1 MELQYY
7 VDIPGRDITIPDP
20 GSMVWIDIEEGCFTD
35 AQDVRDQGT
44 ANTAA
49 GLASGAYC
57 NPTSI
62 APVFGDSTELADY
75 GLRLFH
81 AAYEVPDFA
90 NFKPYNGWTK
100 PDFWQ
105 WSSSGYMTPSG
116 LINCD
121 MIVDM
126 NGRLGADFSNYS
138 DQSLT
143 YRQAEYV
150 KHTLSFAIIGLQ
162 NAAIAR
168 KQKELL
174 K

>member
-7 VDIPGRDITIPDP
+7 VDLPGRDLSIPDP
-20 GSMVWIDIEEGCFTD
+20 GSMVWIDIETGCFQD
-35 AQDVRDQGT
+35 AQQVRDQGT

-49 GLASGAYC
+49 GLGTGIYC
-57 NPTSI
+57 NQPSL
-62 APVFGDSTELADY
+62 APVFGDSTELADF
-75 GLRLFH
+75 GCRLFH
-81 AAYEVPDFA
+81 AAYETPDFA

-126 NGRLGADFSNYS
+126 NGRLGCDISNYTLL
-138 DQSLT
+138 DAK
-143 YRQAEYV
+143 QAEYI
-150 KHTLSFAIIGLQ
+150 KHTLSFCIIGLQ
-162 NAAIAR
+162 NATAAR